1 MATINNVMNSFEKI
15 ADIFKNAVLD
25 NATVMDMLRTNSPA
39 QLTHTRNV
47 FSCKD
52 SSGNPMELEYTVTV
66 RRTK

>member
-1 MATINNVMNSFEKI
+1 MATTNNVMNSFEKI
-15 ADIFKNAVLD
+15 ANIFKNAVLD

-39 QLTHTRNV
+39 KLTHTSNV

-66 RRTK
+66 RRIK